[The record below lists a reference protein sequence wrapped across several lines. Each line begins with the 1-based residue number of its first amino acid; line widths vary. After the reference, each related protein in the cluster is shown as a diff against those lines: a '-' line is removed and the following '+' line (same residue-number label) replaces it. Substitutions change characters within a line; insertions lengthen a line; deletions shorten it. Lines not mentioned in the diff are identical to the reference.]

1 MNKNCLIYNYAQHY
15 REGIFKL
22 LDSELEVDSYFGDK
36 MGDVK
41 KMNYEK
47 LLNFKKELKNIYLS
61 GNIYYQKGA
70 VRLLFKNYD
79 NYILLGEYY
88 CLSTW
93 GLLLLSKFTRKKIY
107 LWTHGW
113 YGNEGFL
120 KKVVKKIFFKLS
132 NGIFLYGDYAKNL
145 MIKEGFNPNKIYVI
159 FNSLNYMQQ
168 IKVRNKLKPSNI
180 YKEYFKNENPVFIFI
195 GRLTKVKKLNYIIE
209 AQEDLRKN
217 NVFVNNIFIG
227 DGEDLSSLML
237 LAKGYNA
244 DNSNWFYGA
253 SYSENEI
260 SDLVYNADLCLSP
273 GNVGLT
279 AIHSMMYGTPV
290 LTHNDFTK
298 QMPEFEAILRG
309 KTGDFF
315 KKDDLT
321 SMRIVLINWLELH
334 KDRDLIRINCFQR
347 IDEYFNPNYQLEI
360 ILKVLNEK

>member
-22 LDSELEVDSYFGDK
+22 LDSELEFDSYFGDK

-61 GNIYYQKGA
+61 GNIYYQRGA

-88 CLSTW
+88 CLSNW
-93 GLLLLSKFTRKKIY
+93 GLLLLSKFTTKKIY

-145 MIKEGFNPNKIYVI
+145 MIKEGFNPNKLHVI
-159 FNSLNYMQQ
+159 FNSLNYTQQ
-168 IKVRNKLKPSNI
+168 VKVRKKLKPSNI

-209 AQEDLRKN
+209 AQEALRKN
-217 NVFVNNIFIG
+217 NIFVNNIFIG
-227 DGEDLSSLML
+227 NGEELSTLML

-244 DNSNWFYGA
+244 VNSNWFYGA
-253 SYSENEI
+253 SYSEKEI

-298 QMPEFEAILRG
+298 QMPEFEAILKG

-347 IDEYFNPNYQLEI
+347 IDEYFNPNYQLNI
-360 ILKVLNEK
+360 ILKVLYEK